1 MKHLSLTT
9 QDHSQ
14 PIASCQADLTEM
26 SYEFRT
32 SLNTILMSVELLE
45 TQKASGRDVGSTRYL
60 QQIRSAVD
68 KMNDLLDE
76 RSELQAAASSCA

>member
-1 MKHLSLTT
+1 MKSQSLAT
-9 QDHSQ
+9 QDPSQ
-14 PIASCQADLTEM
+14 PLASCKADLTEM

-45 TQKASGRDVGSTRYL
+45 TQKASGRDVGSTHYL

-68 KMNDLLDE
+68 KMNALLE
-76 RSELQAAASSCA
+76 QRSERQAAASSCA

>member
-1 MKHLSLTT
+1 MKHPNMTAQKDSRSLTN
-9 QDHSQ
+9 
-14 PIASCQADLTEM
+14 CEVNLTEM

-45 TQKASGRDVGSTRYL
+45 TQKASGKDTGSTRYL

-68 KMNDLLDE
+68 KMNDVLDE
-76 RSELQAAASSCA
+76 RLDLHSTASSCT

>member
-1 MKHLSLTT
+1 MKHPSLAT
-9 QDHSQ
+9 QNSPQ
-14 PIASCQADLTEM
+14 LLTSCETNLTEM

-45 TQKASGRDVGSTRYL
+45 TQRAFGKEVGSTRYL

-68 KMNDLLDE
+68 KMNGLLDE
-76 RSELQAAASSCA
+76 RLEVRETASSCI

>member
-1 MKHLSLTT
+1 MKHPSLAT
-9 QDHSQ
+9 QNAPQ
-14 PIASCQADLTEM
+14 LLTSCEVNLTEM

-45 TQKASGRDVGSTRYL
+45 TQKASGKDIGSTRYL

-68 KMNDLLDE
+68 KMNDVLDE
-76 RSELQAAASSCA
+76 RLELHAAASSCA

>member
-1 MKHLSLTT
+1 MKHPSIATQKTPQLST
-9 QDHSQ
+9 
-14 PIASCQADLTEM
+14 SCEVNLTEM

-45 TQKASGRDVGSTRYL
+45 TQKASGKDVGSTRYL

-68 KMNDLLDE
+68 KMNDVLDE
-76 RSELQAAASSCA
+76 RLELHATASSCA